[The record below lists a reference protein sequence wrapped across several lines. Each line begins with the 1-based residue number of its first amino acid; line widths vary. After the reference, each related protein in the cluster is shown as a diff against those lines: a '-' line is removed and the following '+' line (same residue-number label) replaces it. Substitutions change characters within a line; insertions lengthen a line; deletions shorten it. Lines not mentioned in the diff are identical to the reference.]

1 MKAFWMDESGQGL
14 TEYALIIALVAV
26 ALIGVLIV
34 FRNQIG
40 GVFDRAST
48 ELTRPWQ
55 RRSGYRK
62 EPAPKERTGRGPL
75 GLPAVARDS
84 VTSCRPRPRR

>member
-40 GVFDRAST
+40 GVFDRASS
-48 ELTRPWQ
+48 ELNNAPGA
-55 RRSGYRK
+55 GYNAAT
-62 EPAPKERTGRGPL
+62 P
-75 GLPAVARDS
+75 
-84 VTSCRPRPRR
+84 

>member
-1 MKAFWMDESGQGL
+1 MKAFWKDESGQGL

-40 GVFDRAST
+40 GVFDRASG
-48 ELTRPWQ
+48 ELNAAPS
-55 RRSGYRK
+55 SGYV
-62 EPAPKERTGRGPL
+62 PATP
-75 GLPAVARDS
+75 
-84 VTSCRPRPRR
+84 

>member
-1 MKAFWMDESGQGL
+1 MKAFWKDESGQGL

-40 GVFDRAST
+40 GVFDRASS
-48 ELTRPWQ
+48 ELNNAPGT
-55 RRSGYRK
+55 GYV
-62 EPAPKERTGRGPL
+62 P
-75 GLPAVARDS
+75 
-84 VTSCRPRPRR
+84 VTP

>member
-1 MKAFWMDESGQGL
+1 MRTFWNDESGQGL

-40 GVFDRAST
+40 GVFDRASS
-48 ELTRPWQ
+48 ELNNAPGT
-55 RRSGYRK
+55 GYT
-62 EPAPKERTGRGPL
+62 P
-75 GLPAVARDS
+75 
-84 VTSCRPRPRR
+84 VTP

>member
-1 MKAFWMDESGQGL
+1 MKAFWKDESGQGL

-40 GVFDRAST
+40 GVFQRASG
-48 ELTRPWQ
+48 ELNNAPG
-55 RRSGYRK
+55 SGF
-62 EPAPKERTGRGPL
+62 PVVNP
-75 GLPAVARDS
+75 
-84 VTSCRPRPRR
+84 

>member
-1 MKAFWMDESGQGL
+1 MKGFWKDESGQGL

-40 GVFDRAST
+40 GVFDRASN
-48 ELTRPWQ
+48 ELNSAPGT
-55 RRSGYRK
+55 GYSAAT
-62 EPAPKERTGRGPL
+62 P
-75 GLPAVARDS
+75 
-84 VTSCRPRPRR
+84 

>member
-1 MKAFWMDESGQGL
+1 MKAFWKDESGQGL

-48 ELTRPWQ
+48 ELNSAPG
-55 RRSGYRK
+55 SGY
-62 EPAPKERTGRGPL
+62 APQGP
-75 GLPAVARDS
+75 
-84 VTSCRPRPRR
+84 